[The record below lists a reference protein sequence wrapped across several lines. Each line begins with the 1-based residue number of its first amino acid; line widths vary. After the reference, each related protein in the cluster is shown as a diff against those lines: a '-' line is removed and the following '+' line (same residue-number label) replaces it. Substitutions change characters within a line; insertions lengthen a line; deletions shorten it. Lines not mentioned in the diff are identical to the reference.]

1 MQILKKARSRNL
13 LFLRGASRVL
23 LVRVT
28 TSPAPILVN
37 ALTVMLTF
45 VPVSKEEI
53 VNSNVVLSV
62 MLTLVTAF
70 IVYVTSYC
78 VMIPFGLTG
87 ADQVTSTDVNLGV
100 IVNESTSPG
109 AVQLG
114 NKNQHM
120 YILL

>member
-13 LFLRGASRVL
+13 LFLRGAARVL

-28 TSPAPILVN
+28 ASPAPILVN

-70 IVYVTSYC
+70 IVYVTSYF

-87 ADQVTSTDVNLGV
+87 ADQVTSTDVNFGV
-100 IVNESTSPG
+100 IVKESTSPG
-109 AVQLG
+109 AVY
-114 NKNQHM
+114 N
-120 YILL
+120 

>member
-1 MQILKKARSRNL
+1 M
-13 LFLRGASRVL
+13 FLRGASRVL

-28 TSPAPILVN
+28 ASPAPILVN

-45 VPVSKEEI
+45 VTVSKEEI

-87 ADQVTSTDVNLGV
+87 VDQVTSTDVNLGV